1 MFIENCP
8 FLMKF
13 YRFTTLSTLTS
24 VYHSPAFFFTASF
37 TLQDQLH
44 CHCVNV
50 MQNATCHQ
58 KLLHLPTLSI
68 LTQAGSSLKTSVI
81 KPSFKE
87 KKNRKSRRL
96 SFAAV
101 PATALTIHLYSR
113 HQRQATSSVRNRLF
127 SCYFLLEQHLYT
139 SLLIENLDFQL
150 CGAGHLLFFH
160 VINPPPKGRVST
172 KGPVFCNCFQ
182 DAFL

>member
-1 MFIENCP
+1 MSLCQCDAERYLSPEIASPSHTQYSHTGRKFSENIRN
-8 FLMKF
+8 K
-13 YRFTTLSTLTS
+13 T
-24 VYHSPAFFFTASF
+24 FF
-37 TLQDQLH
+37 QR
-44 CHCVNV
+44 
-50 MQNATCHQ
+50 
-58 KLLHLPTLSI
+58 
-68 LTQAGSSLKTSVI
+68 
-81 KPSFKE
+81 

-101 PATALTIHLYSR
+101 PVTALTIHLYSR

-160 VINPPPKGRVST
+160 VINLPSKGRVST
-172 KGPVFCNCFQ
+172 KGPLFCNCFQ